1 MKAAFAAAVFAF
13 SFAVAADPTEEVFV
27 PPKPEK
33 PLRFCKATDA
43 WLKFAEN
50 SPDYEEIT
58 ELDGLKMDLRYATFN
73 NASGHD
79 IYCGKARAFLH
90 KDAAKK
96 LKKAVELLKAEL
108 PGAKFLIFDA
118 ARPLYA
124 QEALRASVRGTP
136 YSHYVSSPGTGSVH
150 NFGMAIDLG
159 IETAEGRQLDMGTD
173 FDSFE
178 SAAGRKGEAAA
189 LKSGRL
195 TKGQIANR
203 ELLRKIMKAAGFIEL
218 PSEWW
223 HFNALPSKQVREAYQ
238 KAPL

>member
-1 MKAAFAAAVFAF
+1 MKALLAAAAF
-13 SFAVAADPTEEVFV
+13 SVSLALAADPTEEVFV
-27 PPKPEK
+27 PPRPEK

-43 WLKFAEN
+43 WLKFAAG

-58 ELDGLKMDLRYATFN
+58 GWEGLKMDLRYATFE

-90 KDAAKK
+90 RDAAKK
-96 LKKAVELLKAEL
+96 LKRAVELLREEL
-108 PGAKFLIFDA
+108 PGAKFLVFDA

-159 IETAEGRQLDMGTD
+159 IETAEGAQLDMGTD

-195 TKGQIANR
+195 TNEQVANR
-203 ELLRKIMKAAGFIEL
+203 EVLRKIMKAAGFIEL

-223 HFNALPSKQVREAYQ
+223 HFNALPSKQVRERYK
-238 KAPL
+238 KAPM

>member
-1 MKAAFAAAVFAF
+1 MKAFLAAAAF
-13 SFAVAADPTEEVFV
+13 SVSLALAADPTEEVFV
-27 PPKPEK
+27 PPRPEK

-43 WLKFAEN
+43 WLKFAAS

-58 ELDGLKMDLRYATFN
+58 EWEGLKMDLRYATFE

-96 LKKAVELLKAEL
+96 LKRAVELLREEL
-108 PGAKFLIFDA
+108 PGAKFLVFDA

-159 IETAEGRQLDMGTD
+159 IETAEGAQLDMGTD

-195 TKGQIANR
+195 TKEQVANR
-203 ELLRKIMKAAGFIEL
+203 EVLRKLMKAAGFIEL

-223 HFNALPSKQVREAYQ
+223 HFNALPSKQVRERYK
-238 KAPL
+238 KAPM

>member
-1 MKAAFAAAVFAF
+1 MKAVLAAALLSVSAAL
-13 SFAVAADPTEEVFV
+13 AVDPTEEVFV
-27 PPKPEK
+27 PPRPEK
-33 PLRFCKATDA
+33 PLRFCTATET
-43 WLKFAEN
+43 WLKFAEG

-58 ELDGLKMDLRYATFN
+58 ELEGLKLDLRYATFD

-79 IYCGKARAFLH
+79 LYCGKQRAFLH

-96 LKKAVELLKAEL
+96 LKKAIGLLGEEM

-150 NFGMAIDLG
+150 NFGMAVDLG
-159 IETAEGRQLDMGTD
+159 IETAAGEMLDMGTD

-178 SAAGRKGEAAA
+178 SAAGRSGEAAA

-195 TKGQIANR
+195 TKKQISNR
-203 ELLRKIMKAAGFIEL
+203 ESLRKIMKAAGFIEL

-223 HFNALPSKQVREAYQ
+223 HFNALPSKQVRELYQ